1 MFYPLNFAL
10 PFPLIYSQR
19 PKLKFSSLQVAK
31 RTVVVVIKFHPHKLD
46 FHFLLHSLL
55 PFPASAHQS
64 LAAEALLHLHTA
76 GLQASVIPL
85 HGTVMELPGMMGSP
99 NDSSHLLPGIHL
111 SFETSVGS
119 IDRRLVHPLLGS
131 SGHDPVQLRM
141 RGRLKD

>member
-1 MFYPLNFAL
+1 MFYPLDFAL
-10 PFPLIYSQR
+10 PFPLIYSQQ

-64 LAAEALLHLHTA
+64 LAP
-76 GLQASVIPL
+76 VIKL

-111 SFETSVGS
+111 SYDTSVGS
-119 IDRRLVHPLLGS
+119 IDRRLVHPPLGS

-141 RGRLKD
+141 RGT